1 MATPFRSTGAFS
13 LLLRRNF
20 ASETPSSTGKVR
32 SFCKPYA
39 SRWIKRLERLQQ
51 KKKFALTKSEA
62 LNIPETEVFSETQVA
77 NLGITPQFAIWS
89 SRRCGLLAYKLGCMS
104 LWDDWGERHM
114 VTVCHVDRCVVL
126 EKRTI
131 AEHGYEAVQLGLGY
145 RNINRQ
151 SKQNIG
157 RFIKIGV
164 GSKDKIAEFKCSSDC
179 LLPVGHYMSVRHFTP
194 GQWVFV
200 SGWSQAKGFKGA
212 MRRWHFGGQ
221 NASHGTEN
229 KAHSAPGSISQG
241 KSVHVVWRGTKMGGH
256 DGPDP
261 RVTNCRVFRIEA
273 HRNLIFLKGAV
284 PGDIGSVIK
293 IRDALG
299 VTARKNRGIHIQYP
313 TFVPKAGHPYPVT
326 LQEVP
331 KERDPFIF
339 TEDPMYDHHQSQ

>member
-1 MATPFRSTGAFS
+1 MGRCFSPFSA
-13 LLLRRNF
+13 LAQVARRNF
-20 ASETPSSTGKVR
+20 SIGADTGGPKIR
-32 SFCKPYA
+32 SFAKPHA
-39 SRWIKRLERLQQ
+39 SRWIKRLERMQQ
-51 KKKFALTKSEA
+51 KKKFALSKSAA
-62 LNIPETEVFSETQVA
+62 LQIPEHETFSESDVA
-77 NLGITPQFAIWS
+77 NLKIKPQVAIWN
-89 SRRCGLLAYKLGCMS
+89 SRRCGVLAYKLGCMS

-157 RFIKIGV
+157 RFIKAGV
-164 GSKDKIAEFKCSSDC
+164 GSKDHIAEFKCSSDC

-200 SGWSQAKGFKGA
+200 SGWSQPKGFQGA

-221 NASHGTEN
+221 NASHGTEC
-229 KAHSAPGSISQG
+229 KAHSAPGSIAQG
-241 KSVHVVWRGTKMGGH
+241 KSAHIVWRGTKMGGH
-256 DGPDP
+256 KGPDP

-273 HRNLIFLKGAV
+273 HRNLIFLKGTV
-284 PGDIGSVIK
+284 PGDVMSVLK

-299 VTARKNRGIHIQYP
+299 ICVRKNRGLHIHYP
-313 TFVPKAGHPYPVT
+313 TFVPKSGQAYPVT
-326 LQEVP
+326 LQEPP
-331 KERDPFIF
+331 KERDPFLF
-339 TEDPMYDHHQSQ
+339 PEDPMYDHHQSQ

>member
-1 MATPFRSTGAFS
+1 MNGSIRPLSAFA
-13 LLLRRNF
+13 LVARRTF
-20 ASETPSSTGKVR
+20 AVESSAKEPQVR
-32 SFCKPYA
+32 TFHTPYA
-39 SRWIKRLERLQQ
+39 SRWIKRLERMQQ
-51 KKKFALTKSEA
+51 KKKFALTKAEA
-62 LNIPETEVFSETQVA
+62 LRVPEHETFTESDVA
-77 NLGITPQFAIWS
+77 NLGIRSQAAIWN
-89 SRRCGLLAYKLGCMS
+89 SRRCGVLAYKLGCMS

-157 RFIKIGV
+157 RFIKAGV
-164 GSKDKIAEFKCSSDC
+164 GSKDHIAEFKCSSDC

-200 SGWSQAKGFKGA
+200 SGWSQPKGFQGA

-221 NASHGTEN
+221 NASHGTEC
-229 KAHSAPGSISQG
+229 KAHSAPGSIAQG
-241 KSVHVVWRGTKMGGH
+241 KSTHIVWRGTKMGGH
-256 DGPDP
+256 KGPDP
-261 RVTNCRVFRIEA
+261 RVTNCRVFRIET

-284 PGDIGSVIK
+284 PGDIGSVVK

-299 VTARKNRGIHIQYP
+299 ISARKNRGIHIHYP
-313 TFVPKAGHPYPVT
+313 TFVPKPGQVYPVT
-326 LQEVP
+326 LQEPP
-331 KERDPFIF
+331 KERDPFLF
-339 TEDPMYDHHQSQ
+339 AEEPMYDHHQKQ

>member
-1 MATPFRSTGAFS
+1 M
-13 LLLRRNF
+13 
-20 ASETPSSTGKVR
+20 
-32 SFCKPYA
+32 
-39 SRWIKRLERLQQ
+39 QQ
-51 KKKFALTKSEA
+51 KKKFALMRPEALTIPESETFSEA
-62 LNIPETEVFSETQVA
+62 QIQR
-77 NLGITPQFAIWS
+77 LGLTPQSAIWNT
-89 SRRCGLLAYKLGCMS
+89 RRCGVLAYKLGCMS

-131 AEHGYEAVQLGLGY
+131 ASHGYEAVQLGLGY

-157 RFIKIGV
+157 RFIKSGV
-164 GSKDKIAEFKCSSDC
+164 GSKDHIAEFKCSSDC

-221 NASHGTEN
+221 NASHGTEC
-229 KAHSAPGSISQG
+229 KAHSAPGSIAQG
-241 KSVHVVWRGTKMGGH
+241 KSVHIVWRGTKMGGH

-273 HRNLIFLKGAV
+273 YRNLIFLKGAV
-284 PGDIGSVIK
+284 PGDVGSVIK

-299 VTARKNRGIHIQYP
+299 ISARKNRGLHIPYP
-313 TFVPKAGHPYPVT
+313 TFVPIAGQSYPIT

-331 KERDPFIF
+331 KERDPFLF
-339 TEDPMYDHHQSQ
+339 TEDPMYDHHLSQ